1 MKSRTA
7 SGLVLGL
14 WTATLALE
22 VVAEVLDN
30 VGQTGGR
37 AGAPQPAYVHLLFL
51 EMLAF
56 STAGALIARRR
67 PSLPAGWLLMAVGLG
82 WTAVGALDGYV
93 QRMLAAGRAA
103 APVTTFAAWL
113 VNWVWLVA
121 FGAVGLFFVLFPDGR
136 LPGRS
141 WRVVVWAG
149 AAGGALVLASRA
161 LAPGP
166 LAEVPA
172 VVNPF
177 GVPGAGSILR
187 GAEALGNPMFAV
199 SEIAAVASLVARYRH
214 AGEVQR
220 RQLLCMA
227 LAACVFAA
235 VMLGGNV
242 ASLIG
247 VPGIDP
253 GDVYV
258 ASFASVPIA
267 AVIAIL
273 RYRLYDIDLVI
284 GKAIVLGGLLGF
296 ITIVYL
302 GVVVGIGAVVGQGT
316 GSNALLAVVATAL
329 AAVGAQPLRVRLQ
342 RLARQVVFPAASD
355 AERSA
360 DVAIRTLGA
369 FRVLRGGQP
378 VPLASWQS
386 KKARTLVKML
396 VSRRGR
402 ATTRDQ
408 LMDALWPDEPPAAV
422 TRRLSVA
429 LATARAVLDPEH
441 RYPAD
446 YFLVAE
452 KDAVRLDLANVQVDV
467 DCFLRQA
474 AFGLDLHRAGRLAEA
489 RDALGEAEAAYGG
502 DFLEED
508 RYEDWAAPM
517 REEARAA
524 YHTVTMTLAEIAICA
539 GDHAAAVRHYL
550 RVLESDEHN
559 EPAHLGLVAAL
570 DQDGRHGEA
579 RRAYRVYTER
589 MAQIEVPVAPF
600 PSSGRVTPA
609 ASIGLA
615 PERAEP

>member
-1 MKSRTA
+1 
-7 SGLVLGL
+7 
-14 WTATLALE
+14 LE

-37 AGAPQPAYVHLLFL
+37 AGPPQPAYVHLLFL

-56 STAGALIARRR
+56 STAGALIAWRR
-67 PSLPAGWLLMAVGLG
+67 PSFPAGWLLMAVGLG

-93 QRMLAAGRAA
+93 HRMLAAGRAA
-103 APVTTFAAWL
+103 APVTPFAAWL
-113 VNWVWLVA
+113 LNWVWLVA

-149 AAGGALVLASRA
+149 AAGSALMLASRA
-161 LAPGP
+161 FAPGP
-166 LAEVPA
+166 MAEVPA
-172 VVNPF
+172 IVNPF

-187 GAEALGNPMFAV
+187 GAEALGNPMIAV

-214 AGEVQR
+214 ADKVQR

-227 LAACVFAA
+227 LAACTFVA
-235 VMLGGNV
+235 VMLAGNV

-247 VPGIDP
+247 VPGIDI

-273 RYRLYDIDLVI
+273 KYRLYDIDLVI

-316 GSNALLAVVATAL
+316 GSNAILAVVATAL
-329 AAVGAQPLRVRLQ
+329 AAVGVQPLRVRLQ
-342 RLARQVVFPAASD
+342 RLARQVVFPAASE

-446 YFLVAE
+446 YFIVAE

-489 RDALGEAEAAYGG
+489 GDALREAEAAYGG

-524 YHTVTMTLAEIAICA
+524 YQTVAMTLAEIATCS

-550 RVLESDEHN
+550 RVLESDEYN
-559 EPAHLGLVAAL
+559 ERAHLGLVAAL
-570 DQDGRHGEA
+570 DQDGRRGEA
-579 RRAYRVYTER
+579 RRAHRAYTER

-615 PERAEP
+615 SERAEP

>member
-7 SGLVLGL
+7 SGVVLGL
-14 WTATLALE
+14 WAATLALE

-30 VGQTGGR
+30 IGQ
-37 AGAPQPAYVHLLFL
+37 AGASQPPYVHLLFL

-67 PSLPAGWLLMAVGLG
+67 PSLPAGWLLIAVGLG

-93 QRMLAAGRAA
+93 QRMMAAGRAA
-103 APVTTFAAWL
+103 ASVTPFAAWL
-113 VNWVWLVA
+113 LNWVWLVA
-121 FGAVGLFFVLFPDGR
+121 FGAVGLFFVVFPDGR

-149 AAGGALVLASRA
+149 AVGCALMLASRA
-161 LAPGP
+161 VAPGP

-172 VVNPF
+172 IANPF
-177 GVPGAGSILR
+177 GVLGAGSILR
-187 GAEALGNPMFAV
+187 GAEALGNPMIAV
-199 SEIAAVASLVARYRH
+199 FEIAAVASLIARYRH

-227 LAACVFAA
+227 LAACAFAA
-235 VMLGGNV
+235 VMLVGNV
-242 ASLIG
+242 AGLIG
-247 VPGIDP
+247 VPGIDS

-284 GKAIVLGGLLGF
+284 GKAIVLSGLLGF

-396 VSRRGR
+396 VARRGR

-408 LMDALWPDEPPAAV
+408 LMDALWPDEPPALV

-446 YFLVAE
+446 HFLISE
-452 KDAVRLDLANVQVDV
+452 KDAIRLDLANVQVDV

-474 AFGLDLHRAGRLAEA
+474 AIGLDLHRAGRLAEA
-489 RDALGEAEAAYGG
+489 TDALREAEAAYGG

-524 YHTVTMTLAEIAICA
+524 YHTVATTLAEIASRS
-539 GDHAAAVRHYL
+539 GERAAAVRHYL
-550 RVLESDEHN
+550 RVLESDEYN
-559 EPAHLGLVAAL
+559 ERAHLGLVAAL
-570 DQDGRHGEA
+570 DQDGRRGEA
-579 RRAYRVYTER
+579 RRAYRGYTER
-589 MAQIEVPVAPF
+589 MAQIDVPVAPF
-600 PSSGRVTPA
+600 PSERVTPA
-609 ASIGLA
+609 AGRGLA
-615 PERAEP
+615 PEQAEP